1 MNWPHDHDACSASAA
16 AAGLWPRQVRRHF
29 RPEFVNRVDEF
40 IIFEPLRAEQ
50 MAHIVGLRLKGVVGR
65 LAEKRIRMGQVNSS
79 SSSGSGLASSSQS
92 KNQGDQKGGG
102 KAGGKAGGGSG
113 ASAAG
118 PARMQGMGSRALKF
132 DPLAKLSKAA
142 ASGDD
147 LAADGAAAPADQDT
161 LPTSVN

>member
-1 MNWPHDHDACSASAA
+1 
-16 AAGLWPRQVRRHF
+16 
-29 RPEFVNRVDEF
+29 
-40 IIFEPLRAEQ
+40 
-50 MAHIVGLRLKGVVGR
+50 
-65 LAEKRIRMGQVNSS
+65 GQVNSS
-79 SSSGSGLASSSQS
+79 SSSSDSNQANSSQS
-92 KNQGDQKGGG
+92 KSQGDQKGGG
-102 KAGGKAGGGSG
+102 KVSGKAGGGGG

-118 PARMQGMGSRALKF
+118 PARMPGMGSRALKF